1 MLYDALNQAM
11 RDGAAEETVPR
22 WTADVLADVAAG
34 RSEIAGVRH
43 PLGFLCL
50 PLERT
55 GEQGVCVHV
64 WSDMLMSAQLTT
76 CATHAHSWDLI
87 SYVLYGSVRN
97 ELIGITDEPERPTH
111 RVFEVDSNEDGD
123 EIRRTSRLVRRNH
136 WGGELHQ
143 RGEVYSLP
151 AGVFHET
158 VPQGAAATVALGSG
172 RPGTVD
178 LTLGAVDTDTHRIQR
193 QRFGRAESAYAATL
207 VAKQLAAV
215 PEPHQREDRCGR
227 GK

>member
-1 MLYDALNQAM
+1 MLYDALYQAM
-11 RDGAAEETVPR
+11 RDGGADENVPR
-22 WTADVLADVAAG
+22 WTADALDRVATG

-43 PLGFLCL
+43 PLGFLCF

-55 GEQGVCVHV
+55 GERGVCVHV
-64 WSDMLMSAQLTT
+64 WSDRLVSAQLTT

-97 ELIGITDEPERPTH
+97 ELVGVTDEPDQPTH
-111 RVFEVDSNEDGD
+111 RVFEVDSSADGD
-123 EIRRTSRLVRRNH
+123 EVRRTSRLVRRRSR
-136 WGGELHQ
+136 GGELHQ

-172 RPGTVD
+172 RPDTVD
-178 LTLGAVDTDTHRIQR
+178 LALGAVDTDTHRIQR

-207 VAKQLAAV
+207 VAEQLAAV

-227 GK
+227 RK